1 MHITNKYIWV
11 DIDGSGGWKELSGK
25 GQRLI
30 ILHAGGVD
38 GWVEGADLVFRSKTN
53 SKYYHDEMNS
63 KHYMEWMTQQLL
75 FRLEELTVI
84 VLDNASYHNKQKDKL
99 PTTNKMDDITTW
111 LDQHHISYNDT
122 DITEQHQST

>member
-11 DIDGSGGWKELSGK
+11 DSDGSGGWKELSGK

-53 SKYYHDEMNS
+53 STYYHDEMNS
-63 KHYMEWMTQQLL
+63 KHYMEWMT
-75 FRLEELTVI
+75 
-84 VLDNASYHNKQKDKL
+84 
-99 PTTNKMDDITTW
+99 
-111 LDQHHISYNDT
+111 
-122 DITEQHQST
+122 